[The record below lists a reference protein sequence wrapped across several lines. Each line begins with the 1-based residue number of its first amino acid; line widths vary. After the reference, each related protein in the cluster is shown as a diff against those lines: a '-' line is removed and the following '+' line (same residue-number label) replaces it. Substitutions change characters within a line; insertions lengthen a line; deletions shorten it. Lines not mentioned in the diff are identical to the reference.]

1 MVLGMFNPASNR
13 VRGELLREWRFS
25 QNWDVTDLARR
36 ANLSIGQIQ
45 QLETGGTSLFYSAA
59 IRENAARKVATL
71 LGADPD
77 AVIRTDDVPAAP
89 EAPSQVVQDLVALS
103 RQRAKAMQPRT
114 HWTRYTGAV
123 AAGLVSLAVLAAAG
137 NWLQQKWQNGGAQQ
151 FWREAAAPA
160 PVAVGAA
167 PADALPAQAA
177 SEALGMAAVAEHTP
191 GAQAAVALTQ
201 ALAQPSTAVSI
212 STAATVASS
221 TASSV
226 MATKPAGSSA
236 LAAAAPA
243 TAATASPSA
252 LANTPAAVTATA
264 AATASAAVASAG
276 HPLCQQPSTGHVVTP
291 VRPSKAGDMVY
302 VVAQKIGSVCVVD
315 AAGVRTVLSLKPQ
328 EARSVYGVAPWRVN
342 FEQPEQAQLY
352 FQGERLRFPGAS
364 VTTVALREASLTP

>member
-1 MVLGMFNPASNR
+1 MFNPASNR

-103 RQRAKAMQPRT
+103 HQRAKAMQPRT
-114 HWTRYTGAV
+114 HWRRYTGTV

-160 PVAVGAA
+160 PVAVGTA
-167 PADALPAQAA
+167 PADASPAQAA
-177 SEALGMAAVAEHTP
+177 SEALGLAAVAEHTP